1 MKHKTT
7 PSALINFRALS
18 RYLAG
23 NDQSI
28 RANTVPERYKKRV
41 AELTELI
48 QFWMEPPSIT
58 EQIKNKR
65 Q

>member
-18 RYLAG
+18 RYLAD

-28 RANTVPERYKKRV
+28 RANKVPERYKARV
-41 AELTELI
+41 KSLTELI
-48 QFWMEPPSIT
+48 EFWMNPPSLT
-58 EQIKNKR
+58 DQLKEKQ
-65 Q
+65 